1 VSAQTGIINVQIPL
15 TYLNEIIASIGIDAH
30 QYYDNFRTVTTQTPY
45 PVVHG
50 GEESVRTSML
60 VRPNAFAHPKTDKA
74 SKMYKNNASKVLV
87 PGRIWWDTA
96 HVIALYS
103 MEPVISNI
111 FYAVRLR
118 VLDSERE
125 YAEKALVLWLN
136 TTWGILTVLFSR
148 EETRGRWTR
157 LKMGQWRLLKVLNV
171 TTLDSNVLKK
181 LASIFDVYASSALR
195 RIPEQ
200 FDPQNPDPTRLAI
213 DKSFVKVFNSSVSDE
228 VLEEKLRDLYIRIH
242 ISLQQWIGK

>member
-15 TYLNEIIASIGIDAH
+15 TYLNEIIASIGIDRR
-30 QYYDNFRTVTTQTPY
+30 QYHDNFRTVTTQTSY
-45 PVVHG
+45 PVVYG

-60 VRPNAFAHPKTDKA
+60 VRPNAFAHPKTNKA
-74 SKMYKNNASKVLV
+74 SKIYKNNASKVLV
-87 PGRIWWDTA
+87 PDRIWWDTA

-118 VLDSERE
+118 VLDSARE
-125 YAEKALVLWLN
+125 YAEKAFVLWLN

-171 TTLDSNVLKK
+171 TTLDSDVLKK
-181 LASIFDVYASSALR
+181 LASIFDVYAGSALR

-213 DKSFVKVFNSSVSDE
+213 DKSFVEVFNSSVSDG
-228 VLEEKLRDLYIRIH
+228 VLEEKLRDLYKLVH
-242 ISLQQWIGK
+242 ISLQQWMGE

>member
-30 QYYDNFRTVTTQTPY
+30 QYHDNFRTVTTQTPY

-50 GEESVRTSML
+50 GDESVRTSML
-60 VRPNAFAHPKTDKA
+60 VKPNAFAHPKTNKA
-74 SKMYKNNASKVLV
+74 SKIYKNNASKVLV
-87 PGRIWWDTA
+87 PDRIWWDTA

-118 VLDSERE
+118 VLDSARE
-125 YAEKALVLWLN
+125 YAEKAFVLWLN

-148 EETRGRWTR
+148 EETRGRWTG
-157 LKMGQWRLLKVLNV
+157 LKMGQWRLLKVPNM
-171 TTLDSNVLKK
+171 TTLDSNILKK

-200 FDPQNPDPTRLAI
+200 FDPRNPDPTRLAI

-228 VLEEKLRDLYIRIH
+228 VLEEKLRDLYKLVH
-242 ISLQQWIGK
+242 ISLQQWIGE